1 MRKVIVASTALL
13 CLISTAGLL
22 SAQPS
27 PPPDPSKI
35 QVLIITGQNVHD
47 WRGTTPLL
55 KQILEDTKKFEVR
68 VVEEFRGAGPETLAN
83 YDLVV
88 VNYYNRGEKDR
99 WGPRAEKALEDFVRS
114 GKGLVVYHI
123 SLGAFDG
130 WTEYEKMSGGNWRPN
145 Q

>member
-1 MRKVIVASTALL
+1 MRKIVIALTVL
-13 CLISTAGLL
+13 YCLSITGVL

-47 WRGTTPLL
+47 WRGTTPVL

-68 VVEEFRGAGPETLAN
+68 IVEEFRGSGSETLTN

-88 VNYYNRGEKDR
+88 INYYNRGDKDR
-99 WGPRAEKALEDFVRS
+99 WGERAQKAVEDFVRS
-114 GKGLVVYHI
+114 GKGLVIYHI
-123 SLGAFDG
+123 
-130 WTEYEKMSGGNWRPN
+130 
-145 Q
+145 

>member
-1 MRKVIVASTALL
+1 MRTILLALTVILCCLL
-13 CLISTAGLL
+13 NTTLV

-47 WRGTTPLL
+47 WRGTTPVL
-55 KQILEDTKKFEVR
+55 KQILENTKKFEVR

-99 WGPRAEKALEDFVRS
+99 WGERPEKALEDFVGS
-114 GKGLVVYHI
+114 GKGLVIYHI

-130 WTEYEKMSGGNWRPN
+130 WTEYE
-145 Q
+145 

>member
-1 MRKVIVASTALL
+1 MNDEQCPWQMEHLMCHRPGTSFIVHGPCDIYISGTDFVTLGGESMRKFILLYVIFTATILH
-13 CLISTAGLL
+13 
-22 SAQPS
+22 AQPS

-47 WRGTTPLL
+47 WRGTTPIL

-88 VNYYNRGEKDR
+88 VNY
-99 WGPRAEKALEDFVRS
+99 RS
-114 GKGLVVYHI
+114 
-123 SLGAFDG
+123 
-130 WTEYEKMSGGNWRPN
+130 EERR
-145 Q
+145 